1 MARKVEIVG
10 RTFGK
15 LAVIRKDSDFRYP
28 NGAHSEKYLCRCE
41 CGNNLVVAKKNL
53 LNGNTQSCG
62 CSRVES
68 NSARL
73 TKHGGKGTRLY
84 DTWCSMKGRCYNPKN
99 EDYLDYGGR
108 GISICSE
115 WRNDFSAFRKWA
127 LQNGYDDSL
136 TIDRV
141 NANGNYEPTN
151 CRWTDMATQAN
162 NRRNSIYIEYNGERH
177 TCAEWA
183 RITGIPYDRIH
194 NRYISGMSAQEILS
208 IHQLK
213 RGPKRKSA

>member
-1 MARKVEIVG
+1 MARKIEIVG

-15 LAVIRKDSDFRYP
+15 LIVIQKDSDFRYP
-28 NGAHSEKYLCRCE
+28 NGAHSEKYLCQCA
-41 CGNNLVVAKKNL
+41 CGRSLVVAKKNL

-62 CSRVES
+62 CSRAKS

-84 DTWCSMKGRCYNPKN
+84 DIWCSMKSRCYNHKN
-99 EDYLDYGGR
+99 DDYPNYGGR

-115 WRNDFSAFRKWA
+115 WMDNFSAFRKWA

-151 CRWTDMATQAN
+151 CRWAN
-162 NRRNSIYIEYNGERH
+162 I
-177 TCAEWA
+177 
-183 RITGIPYDRIH
+183 IT
-194 NRYISGMSAQEILS
+194 
-208 IHQLK
+208 
-213 RGPKRKSA
+213 